1 MLELEGKKLAYQHPD
16 LKQLE
21 SKKEAAYFLHRQVS
35 LPWIQRAALEEI
47 KAGFVAMFIQWRS
60 VLTKRQTVSL
70 TTDFLNQFGITRGV
84 KLSSL
89 NLLEKAGLIKL
100 SKASC
105 KSLRIDLLQYPT
117 KKNSI
122 NPYRRGRRSPNPH
135 ASFSYLH

>member
-35 LPWIQRAALEEI
+35 LPWIQRAALEGRQ
-47 KAGFVAMFIQWRS
+47 AGFVAVLIQWKS

-70 TTDFLNQFGITRGV
+70 STDFLDQFGISRGV
-84 KLSSL
+84 KLRSL
-89 NLLEKAGLIKL
+89 KLLEKAGLIQS
-100 SKASC
+100 SKASG
-105 KSLRIDLLQYPT
+105 KSLRITLLPYPI

-122 NPYRRGRRSPNPH
+122 DP
-135 ASFSYLH
+135 

>member
-70 TTDFLNQFGITRGV
+70 TTDFLNQFGISRGV
-84 KLSSL
+84 KLRSL

-100 SKASC
+100 SKA
-105 KSLRIDLLQYPT
+105 
-117 KKNSI
+117 
-122 NPYRRGRRSPNPH
+122 
-135 ASFSYLH
+135 